1 MLIDAT
7 FSLSSHHSEVTSL
20 SPLSPPAAWCVM
32 WDHINIVTFDTYG
45 LPVLD
50 GPVWLREEASACP
63 IAHNQH
69 SYTTVNEGKGEGRVM
84 VSP

>member
-1 MLIDAT
+1 
-7 FSLSSHHSEVTSL
+7 
-20 SPLSPPAAWCVM
+20 M